1 MYNFIDE
8 LSKHNGFTT
17 LNDELKEEFEVPK
30 LDSWKREERLNFRFQ
45 KRLLKMI
52 MIAVL
57 D

>member
-30 LDSWKREERLNFRFQ
+30 LDSWKREERLNYRFQ

-52 MIAVL
+52 MITVL